1 MASSTIGADL
11 LASINRNDS
20 FATDAIQILSR
31 VANVEQVAFLI
42 AEVGDWIYCGGDLS
56 MESIDTDL
64 LHAAIDSQGN
74 QSNGRQ
80 FVYSGTQQGES
91 IPVVVFSATE
101 SIPDNVG
108 EEAIAA
114 FQIWWERQCSEKR
127 IQQLEAVVDIAAR
140 WLSYQD
146 TGQLF
151 QEIAEASTRLVGA
164 ERASLFLR
172 DEARGELVARP
183 ALGIESGELR
193 LPDDRGVVGSVIQT
207 GESVVINHGETDDRI
222 DHSVDEKLGFV
233 TRSLL
238 CCPMFDHDGKIIG
251 AFELINKIDGHFIL
265 SDLSIARELALHASV
280 ALDET
285 QQLESLVSARAVRTE
300 QAADAVQLIG
310 DCPAIEAIRN
320 TIDRIA
326 NTDLH
331 ILILGENGTGKEV
344 VSQLIHYRSE
354 RCHEPMVAVNCAALP
369 DTLLES
375 ELFGHV
381 RGAFTDAH
389 DDRAGKFELASN
401 GTLLLDEIGDMSLAG
416 QAKLLRVLEEKQVVR
431 VGGSESISTDSR
443 VLAATNQQLTELVRE
458 KRFREDLY
466 FRLNVVT
473 IEVPPLRERGE
484 DVVLL
489 AEHFLETL
497 SRKAGRAVPELS
509 ADAKSKLISHNWPGN
524 VRELRNVMERVVY
537 LTDQDRVDAK
547 DLEFVLSPSESTPVM
562 SLDYSLNEA
571 TKLFQHQYIT
581 KVVEN
586 CGGNMSRASKRLGV
600 FRSNLYRKLKQLE
613 EDEPT

>member
-1 MASSTIGADL
+1 MSNTPIGTQL
-11 LASINRNDS
+11 LASINRSDGFIS
-20 FATDAIQILSR
+20 DAVRL
-31 VANVEQVAFLI
+31 VTA
-42 AEVGDWIYCGGDLS
+42 D
-56 MESIDTDL
+56 ESIDGIAFLLAELGEWIHFGGTIEFDVIDQSL
-64 LHAAIDSQGN
+64 LHAAIDSQEI
-74 QSNGRQ
+74 QSDGRSTVVPGMQ
-80 FVYSGTQQGES
+80 RGQS
-91 IPVVVFSATE
+91 IPVVVISAAAE
-101 SIPDNVG
+101 LSPDLCIDVISSF
-108 EEAIAA
+108 E
-114 FQIWWERQCSEKR
+114 IWWDQQFKQRR
-127 IQQLEAVVDIAAR
+127 IEQLEAVVDIAAR
-140 WLSYQD
+140 WQTYQD

-172 DEARGELVARP
+172 DESRSELVARP

-193 LPDDRGVVGSVIQT
+193 LPDDKGVVGSVIQS
-207 GESVVINHGETDDRI
+207 GESVVINHGEEDDRI
-222 DHSVDEKLGFV
+222 DHSVDEQLGFV

-238 CCPMFDHDGKIIG
+238 CCPMFDRDGKIIG
-251 AFELINKIDGHFIL
+251 AFELINKIDGPFL
-265 SDLSIARELALHASV
+265 LNDLSVAEELALHASV

-310 DCPAIEAIRN
+310 NCAAIDAIRD

-326 NTDLH
+326 DTDLH

-354 RCHEPMVAVNCAALP
+354 RCHEPLVAVNCAALP

-401 GTLLLDEIGDMSLAG
+401 GTLLLDEIGDMSLSG
-416 QAKLLRVLEEKQVVR
+416 QAKLLRVLEEKRVMR
-431 VGGSESISTDSR
+431 VGGSETISTDTR
-443 VLAATNQQLTELVRE
+443 VLAATNQELTELVRE
-458 KRFREDLY
+458 KQFREDLY

-473 IEVPPLRERGE
+473 IEIPPLRDRGD

-489 AEHFLETL
+489 AEYFLESL
-497 SRKAGRAVPELS
+497 SMKAGRVVPRLA
-509 ADAKSKLISHNWPGN
+509 ADAKSKLLSHNWPGN

-537 LTDQDRVDAK
+537 LSDHEEIAAE
-547 DLEFVLSPSESTPVM
+547 DLEFVISPSESTPAM
-562 SLDYSLNEA
+562 RLDHSLNEA
-571 TKLFQHQYIT
+571 TKIFQYQYIT
-581 KVVEN
+581 KVVEH
-586 CGGNMSRASKRLGV
+586 CGGNMSEASKRLGV

-613 EDEPT
+613 DGE

>member
-1 MASSTIGADL
+1 
-11 LASINRNDS
+11 
-20 FATDAIQILSR
+20 
-31 VANVEQVAFLI
+31 
-42 AEVGDWIYCGGDLS
+42 
-56 MESIDTDL
+56 
-64 LHAAIDSQGN
+64 
-74 QSNGRQ
+74 
-80 FVYSGTQQGES
+80 
-91 IPVVVFSATE
+91 
-101 SIPDNVG
+101 
-108 EEAIAA
+108 
-114 FQIWWERQCSEKR
+114 
-127 IQQLEAVVDIAAR
+127 
-140 WLSYQD
+140 
-146 TGQLF
+146 
-151 QEIAEASTRLVGA
+151 
-164 ERASLFLR
+164 
-172 DEARGELVARP
+172 
-183 ALGIESGELR
+183 

-489 AEHFLETL
+489 AE
-497 SRKAGRAVPELS
+497 
-509 ADAKSKLISHNWPGN
+509 
-524 VRELRNVMERVVY
+524 
-537 LTDQDRVDAK
+537 
-547 DLEFVLSPSESTPVM
+547 
-562 SLDYSLNEA
+562 
-571 TKLFQHQYIT
+571 
-581 KVVEN
+581 
-586 CGGNMSRASKRLGV
+586 
-600 FRSNLYRKLKQLE
+600 
-613 EDEPT
+613 